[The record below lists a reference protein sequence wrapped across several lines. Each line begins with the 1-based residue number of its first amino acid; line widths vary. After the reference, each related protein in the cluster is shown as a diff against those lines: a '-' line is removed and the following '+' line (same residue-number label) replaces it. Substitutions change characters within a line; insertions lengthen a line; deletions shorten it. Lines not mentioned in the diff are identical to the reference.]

1 MSQAKAHYIFIIA
14 VMISGCGG
22 VTQVAPETQIV
33 STTPFAY
40 STVVPDNTTPTQVLP
55 VEQYGVVK
63 LSLEI
68 IRNGKNYEM
77 PLGYDVGR
85 ARWNQ
90 DSKIPDLP
98 QTYDN
103 KLNVNDINTQWI
115 GDIDADGDLEY
126 IVELVFCGTYCSSEV
141 QIIHY
146 DSAMDGYRVFD
157 KFSGYGAENY
167 LDADNDGNPEIV
179 SQDYD
184 YQFKAGGATAT
195 RCLSPIKIYQYN
207 AQEQKFEVVTSKYSD
222 LVMKDAV
229 SFLEGAKTTHNDSN
243 TNVDFSA
250 NNFIRLAAYL
260 YDMYLL
266 GKQDEGT
273 KIFNDVCPQYI
284 KPIMENPDW
293 TCEDYLVRVQE
304 TLSEMK
310 IRSE

>member
-1 MSQAKAHYIFIIA
+1 M
-14 VMISGCGG
+14 
-22 VTQVAPETQIV
+22 
-33 STTPFAY
+33 
-40 STVVPDNTTPTQVLP
+40 
-55 VEQYGVVK
+55 
-63 LSLEI
+63 
-68 IRNGKNYEM
+68 RNGKTYEM

-85 ARWNQ
+85 AWWNQ

-103 KLNVNDINTQWI
+103 KLNINDINTQWI

-126 IVELVFCGTYCSSEV
+126 IVELVFCGAYCSSEV

-157 KFSGYGAENY
+157 KISGYGAENY
-167 LDADNDGNPEIV
+167 LDADKDGNPEII

-184 YQFKAGGATAT
+184 YQFNVGGGGATRWIA
-195 RCLSPIKIYQYN
+195 PIKIYRYEIRN
-207 AQEQKFEVVTSKYSD
+207 QKFEAITSEYPD
-222 LVMKDAV
+222 LVTKDATT
-229 SFLEGAKTTHNDSN
+229 FLEEIKSEKGNN
-243 TNVDFSA
+243 A
-250 NNFIRLAAYL
+250 NFLKLPAYL
-260 YDMYLL
+260 YDMYLI

-293 TCEDYLVRVQE
+293 TCDDYLVRVQE

-310 IRSE
+310 IGSE